1 MHACV
6 FKGKCV
12 CVGGEGEGV
21 KGGGGGGMLG
31 AAEAKAGL
39 QAGIPWLKDRGS
51 TAVEAVLRRSAELA
65 RLLTI
70 HNYYEQT

>member
-6 FKGKCV
+6 FKGQCVCV
-12 CVGGEGEGV
+12 CVG
-21 KGGGGGGMLG
+21 G